1 MKTTNKHNKKIIKF
15 LNGRAFYVVLCLCFL
30 AIGIATWSGVEGFK
44 NTQNNKDNQSQSSDT
59 AKAPS
64 LPSIQKDPVDTNS
77 TENRNETAELPD
89 NTPSSE
95 PTESESQKT
104 EQTAAPVAT
113 VFINPV
119 LGEVIKDY
127 SETELQYSMTMKD
140 MRLHKAVDIA
150 ADVGTPVVASGE
162 GVVTEVTTDPMY
174 GETVVIDHGN
184 GITARYCGLKKTPF
198 VNKGDIVD
206 SSTQLGVVDVIPC
219 ESVEPRHL
227 HLEFFKNGKAVSPMN
242 YILQ

>member
-1 MKTTNKHNKKIIKF
+1 MKTTNKHSKKIIKF

-30 AIGIATWSGVEGFK
+30 AIGVATWSGVEGFK
-44 NTQNNKDNQSQSSDT
+44 NSQNNKENQSQSSDT

-64 LPSIQKDPVDTNS
+64 SPSILPEISDKNDTAS
-77 TENRNETAELPD
+77 RNETAELPD
-89 NTPSSE
+89 DAVSSE
-95 PTESESQKT
+95 LTESEPEKT

-119 LGEVIKDY
+119 LGEVIKNY

-150 ADVGTPVVASGE
+150 ADMGTPVVASGE
-162 GVVTEVTTDPMY
+162 GVVTEVVTDPMY
-174 GETVVIDHGN
+174 GVTVVIDHGN
-184 GITARYCGLKKTPF
+184 GITAKYCGLKKAPF
-198 VNKGDIVD
+198 VSKGDTVD

-227 HLEFFKNGKAVSPMN
+227 HLEFFKDGKSVSPMN
-242 YILQ
+242 YIMQ

>member
-15 LNGRAFYVVLCLCFL
+15 LNGRAFYVVLCLSFL

-44 NTQNNKDNQSQSSDT
+44 NTHNKGNQSQSSDT

-64 LPSIQKDPVDTNS
+64 LPITQKDPVDTNS

-119 LGEVIKDY
+119 LGEVIKNY

-162 GVVTEVTTDPMY
+162 GIVTEVLTDPMY
-174 GETVVIDHGN
+174 GVTVVIDHGN
-184 GITARYCGLKKTPF
+184 GITVKYCGLKNAPF
-198 VNKGDIVD
+198 VSKGDTVD
-206 SSTQLGVVDVIPC
+206 SSKQLGVIDVIPC

-227 HLEFFKNGKAVSPMN
+227 HLEFFKDGKAVSPLN
-242 YILQ
+242 YIMQ